1 MSICSSEAGVHFIFC
16 FIPNSLQA
24 LHKGAWNTTGCWSSG
39 VSYLDSVDI
48 GGQVVAGGCPV
59 HCRLLSSTPELYPLK
74 TRSTPSF
81 TCDDPECLQLLKVG
95 RTENE
100 NHPWLRLSGVYLEVG
115 PKKRPPGPRLKIPT
129 PIEDGQV
136 WPFLLAASTSKTWTT
151 YSEVPLHTSWAAVQ
165 TRTHWWVL
173 VRKWENCNPR
183 PCCPR
188 RKWCSRCGKVLPVA
202 QKS

>member
-151 YSEVPLHTSWAAVQ
+151 YSEVPLHTSWASCPD
-165 TRTHWWVL
+165 THTLMSVGQ
-173 VRKWENCNPR
+173 EM
-183 PCCPR
+183 
-188 RKWCSRCGKVLPVA
+188 GKLQPSSLLPA
-202 QKS
+202 M